1 MDVIFLFVCPIT
13 HTGPTVQNDAK
24 NGSIAPLSLQSRPVI
39 KYDKDAAAISHLKI
53 PELAD
58 LAVKF
63 ASDLTKEA
71 IAKYLMPELVVED
84 TVYTLGSVSNHSHF
98 DDGKSVYS
106 VKSSATQKVSSC
118 RHLLCHII
126 IRFSFSIF
134 MFFGKLPEHSVSQ
147 YCS

>member
-1 MDVIFLFVCPIT
+1 MFIYSSIYYISDLLICPIT

-39 KYDKDAAAISHLKI
+39 KYDKNAAAISHLKI

-63 ASDLTKEA
+63 ASELTKEA
-71 IAKYLMPELVVED
+71 IAEYLMPELVVED
-84 TVYTLGSVSNHSHF
+84 TVYALGSVSNHSNL

-106 VKSSATQKVSSC
+106 VKSSATQKVSFY
-118 RHLLCHII
+118 RKLIYYII
-126 IRFSFSIF
+126 LRFSDFNF
-134 MFFGKLPEHSVSQ
+134 HLFW
-147 YCS
+147 